1 MIDLT
6 DNHYS
11 LTEAKRQELFDAC
24 VDNDAH
30 SKSSMRMIT
39 LDGGDARS
47 DLGRSTEQ
55 QVFDKAFGS
64 VVPHTPE
71 LMTREYGDYEEQS
84 TFFVVLDTETQDAI
98 ASLRIIRGH
107 PNKTTS
113 DLLRDGLV
121 SSVSLG
127 DLGLDKE
134 NVWDIATAAVV
145 PSRSAS
151 KMRQAST
158 ALYRALYWSSMSSGV
173 TYWTSVIDR
182 RVLRLY
188 DHLGI
193 PFQRLPG
200 TSDLDYL
207 GSPAQACIAR
217 VQDIEHSMRS
227 RAESSNKSTQQ
238 RIEAIIGSNGLSSL
252 APEGDLV
259 IDLTG
264 SDMTEASTI
273 SQQQN
278 T

>member
-6 DNHYS
+6 ENRYS
-11 LTEAKRQELFDAC
+11 LSEAKRRELFDAC
-24 VDNDAH
+24 VDDEAIAT
-30 SKSSMRMIT
+30 SSMRIIT
-39 LDGGDARS
+39 LDGGDPRS

-71 LMTREYGDYEEQS
+71 LMASEYGNYEENS
-84 TFFVVLDTETQDAI
+84 AFFVVLDTESKDAI

-107 PNKTTS
+107 PNKS
-113 DLLRDGLV
+113 IRDLRRDGLV
-121 SSVSLG
+121 SAKSLS

-134 NVWDIATAAVV
+134 IVWDIATAAVV
-145 PSRSAS
+145 PSRSAA

-158 ALYRALYWSSMSSGV
+158 ALYRALYWSSLRSGV

-200 TSDLDYL
+200 TSDFDYL

-217 VQDIEHSMRS
+217 LQDVESSMLS
-227 RAESSNKSTQQ
+227 RAESSNKSTQH
-238 RIEAIIGSNGLSSL
+238 RIEAIIGSN
-252 APEGDLV
+252 PEGDLV
-259 IDLTG
+259 IDLTD
-264 SDMTEASTI
+264 SNMTEASAI
-273 SQQQN
+273 STQQIPN
-278 T
+278 K